1 MNHATAIRLFL
12 SASLLACAT
21 SLALAGADVP
31 VKPEQAA
38 DRGDR
43 TVIGLQE
50 RPWQNNDGTVTWRNQ
65 TFSGWDEFR
74 AKVDPMQW
82 RCGAAFPADG
92 VDGQGGIEGEGGVAA
107 SSADCANNLTNPTAE
122 YDPSGGDIC
131 IQVVVHVIR
140 NTAGTLGNLTT
151 ARINSQIARLNSD
164 FAGAALAGATNTRIK
179 FRLAT
184 VDPNGA
190 ATTGITYH
198 NNDTWYNDGGSYWT
212 SIAWNTAKYLNLYTN
227 TAAGNLGYVP
237 ALPSS
242 GTIVGTTA
250 DRVVV
255 YWEAFG
261 DNPAFPPY
269 QYGRSA
275 THEVGHYLGLYHT
288 FNGGCGTTSCYAT
301 GDRICDTNAEST
313 AHFGCAAQST
323 CTDGA
328 DPINNFMDYSDDP
341 CMLRFT
347 AEQAKRMR
355 CTLKTWRLALP
366 VACPVVGDVTGDGLI
381 NGNDLAIVLN
391 GWGLPGASDVNG
403 NGTTNGDDLAIVLSG
418 WTG

>member
-1 MNHATAIRLFL
+1 MNHGFAARLFF
-12 SASLLACAT
+12 STALLACAS
-21 SLALAGADVP
+21 SLALAGADTQA
-31 VKPEQAA
+31 KPQAA
-38 DRGDR
+38 VPARPI
-43 TVIGLQE
+43 VMQE
-50 RPWQNNDGTVTWRNQ
+50 RPWQDNDGTI
-65 TFSGWDEFR
+65 TFKGEKFASWEEFR
-74 AKVDPMQW
+74 AKVPPIQW
-82 RCGAAFPADG
+82 RCGSAFPDDATDA
-92 VDGQGGIEGEGGVAA
+92 QGEGGVAA
-107 SSADCANNLTNPTAE
+107 STADCANNLTNPLAE
-122 YDPSGGDIC
+122 YDPSNGDIC
-131 IQVVVHVIR
+131 ITVVVHVIR
-140 NTAGTLGNLTT
+140 NTAGTLGNLTA

-164 FAGAALAGATNTRIK
+164 YAGGGVAGAVNTRIK
-179 FRLAT
+179 FKLAT
-184 VDPNGA
+184 VDPAGLP
-190 ATTGITYH
+190 TTGITYH

-212 SIAWNTAKYLNLYTN
+212 SIAWNPAKYLNIYTN

-255 YWEAFG
+255 FYQAFG
-261 DNPAFPPY
+261 DNPAYPPY

-288 FNGGCGTTSCYAT
+288 FQNGCGGANCYTS
-301 GDRICDTNAEST
+301 GDRICDTNAEQT
-313 AHFGCAAQST
+313 AHFGCAAQAT

-328 DPINNFMDYSDDP
+328 DPIDNFMDYSDDP

-366 VACPVVGDVTGDGLI
+366 NPCPIVGDVTGDGRI
-381 NGNDLAIVLN
+381 NGDDLAIVLN
-391 GWGLPGASDVNG
+391 GWGLSGASDVNG
-403 NGTTNGDDLAIVLSG
+403 SGTTNGDDLAIVLSG

>member
-1 MNHATAIRLFL
+1 MKYASAKQLVFAAVLIAGISSSTVAISAPPATPKQDAN
-12 SASLLACAT
+12 A
-21 SLALAGADVP
+21 
-31 VKPEQAA
+31 KPNAA
-38 DRGDR
+38 VDSP
-43 TVIGLQE
+43 IAE
-50 RPWQNNDGTVTWRNQ
+50 RPWQNNDGTISWRNQ
-65 TFSGWDEFR
+65 TFATWEEFR
-74 AKVDPMQW
+74 AKVDPIHW
-82 RCGAAFPADG
+82 RCGAAFPNNPDE
-92 VDGQGGIEGEGGVAA
+92 VQGEGGIAA
-107 SSADCANNLTNPTAE
+107 STADCANNLTNPLAE
-122 YDPSGGDIC
+122 YDPSAGDIC
-131 IQVVVHVIR
+131 ITVVVHVIR

-164 FAGAALAGATNTRIK
+164 YAGAAIAGAVNTRIK
-179 FRLAT
+179 FKLAT
-184 VDPNGA
+184 VDPAGLP
-190 ATTGITYH
+190 TTGITYH
-198 NNDTWYNDGGSYWT
+198 NNDTWYNDAGSYWT
-212 SIAWNTAKYLNLYTN
+212 SIAWNPTKYLNIYTN

-269 QYGRSA
+269 QFGRSA

-288 FNGGCGTTSCYAT
+288 FQGGCGTASCYTT
-301 GDRICDTNAEST
+301 GDRICDTNNEQS
-313 AHFGCAAQST
+313 AHFGCAAQAT

-328 DPINNFMDYSDDP
+328 DPIDNFMDYSDDP

-355 CTLKTWRLALP
+355 CTLKTWRVLLP
-366 VACPVVGDVTGDGLI
+366 NPCAVLGDVTGDGLV
-381 NGNDLAIVLN
+381 NGNDLATVLG
-391 GWGLPGASDVNG
+391 GWGLSGVSDVNG
-403 NGTTNGDDLAIVLSG
+403 NGITNGDDLAIVLSA